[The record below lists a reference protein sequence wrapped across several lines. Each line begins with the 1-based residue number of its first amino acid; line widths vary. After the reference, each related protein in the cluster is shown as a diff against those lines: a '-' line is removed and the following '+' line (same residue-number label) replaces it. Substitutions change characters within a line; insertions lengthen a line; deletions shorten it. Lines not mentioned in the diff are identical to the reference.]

1 MPTSELVKR
10 VIKAADLKSK
20 TVSVCG
26 EGGDQ
31 TRSFVREAGAQLGPG
46 VPRSSNY
53 LVIVHGLKRGSE
65 QHQKVV
71 DLAKAKKVVV
81 IMNPK
86 ISEDGKAIQ
95 GHLFD
100 DSRYEGFREL
110 TQKEKD
116 AERKEQELADLV
128 KSMSPEERQHAS

>member
-65 QHQKVV
+65 QHRAVCILENDMV
-71 DLAKAKKVVV
+71 ADSGGRV
-81 IMNPK
+81 IRCKLGARN
-86 ISEDGKAIQ
+86 G
-95 GHLFD
+95 LFR
-100 DSRYEGFREL
+100 DSRQAL
-110 TQKEKD
+110 
-116 AERKEQELADLV
+116 
-128 KSMSPEERQHAS
+128 HAALR